1 MSNNIIAQTVALRP
15 GRLAAD
21 RFNGKTV
28 ELSER
33 NGLEIQLR
41 HKRTRALDAVLPK
54 EDVMRLF
61 QAARDARDRVI
72 LAAGLLGLR
81 ASEIGALRR
90 EWVDLGAAV
99 IDLPSG
105 AVKGGKRRGRGR
117 RVPFGS
123 IRLVAEILTAFFV
136 LEEAVGLDRVSIF
149 RRVKRMARA
158 AGLARPVTVHGL
170 RATAATLFAQAGY
183 SVLALQEHFGWS
195 AIRTAEHYIRA
206 SGVSAIEEMKTRG
219 AAIL

>member
-1 MSNNIIAQTVALRP
+1 MKP

-21 RFNGKTV
+21 RFTPKTV
-28 ELSER
+28 ELSEC
-33 NGLEIQLR
+33 NGFEIQLR
-41 HKRTRALDAVLPK
+41 GRGRIRALDAVLTR
-54 EDVMRLF
+54 EDVMKLF

-72 LAAGLLGLR
+72 LACGLVGLR

-90 EWVDLGAAV
+90 GMVDVAEAV

-123 IRLVAEILTAFFV
+123 IRLVSEILTAFFV
-136 LEEAVGLDRVSIF
+136 LEESVRLDRVSIF

-158 AGLARPVTVHGL
+158 AGIPRPVTVHGL

-206 SGVSAIEEMKTRG
+206 AGISAIEEMKAKG
-219 AAIL
+219 GAIL